1 MRGCAGDASP
11 GMMMASAMVACR
23 RWLRRA
29 TEGSIGVKFAAKLLE
44 AMTNFFAMNWKW
56 EGGRE
61 GTDDGEGRSW
71 RLWELRW
78 VIPA

>member
-44 AMTNFFAMNWKW
+44 AMTNFFAMNWK
-56 EGGRE
+56 
-61 GTDDGEGRSW
+61 
-71 RLWELRW
+71 
-78 VIPA
+78 